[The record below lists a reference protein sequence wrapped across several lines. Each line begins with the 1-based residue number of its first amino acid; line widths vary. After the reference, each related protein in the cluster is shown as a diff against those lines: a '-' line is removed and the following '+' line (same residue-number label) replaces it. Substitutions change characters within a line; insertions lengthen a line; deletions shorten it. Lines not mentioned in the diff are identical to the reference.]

1 MAVESFE
8 TSTAQVGT
16 MLQAVRA
23 QIFQVVVQ
31 RWSGA
36 NGANYEAVY
45 NDLPNGTDKP
55 SGGNVTKNQM
65 NSCISSLDTVMDAI
79 DSAMAAIAVVA
90 EFDPELLNN
99 GS

>member
-8 TSTAQVGT
+8 TSAAQLGT

-23 QIFQVVVQ
+23 QIFQISAQ
-31 RWSGA
+31 RWDGA
-36 NGANYEAVY
+36 TGANYEAVY

-55 SGGNVTKNQM
+55 VGGNVTKDQM
-65 NSCISSLDTVMDAI
+65 NSYVSAINSVLGAI
-79 DSAMAAIAVVA
+79 DVAMSPIAVVA

-99 GS
+99 V